1 MADDDVEEF
10 EEEDAAV
17 NSNLERGQNME
28 GERIS
33 PGTKKI
39 YASKMKQVTAFFRDE
54 SKLSS
59 VMNDNGQVDFALLTS
74 PHASEFLGYISVK
87 RNRQG
92 IQLVPKQ
99 IQAYETVSSYW
110 SAIKYTASVSP
121 AVVIDAVVIKTILHT
136 IKGYRREVQQAKMDD
151 EMKSTEGK
159 CPLNFSTLS
168 FLASTAMFSAFS
180 FQLSI
185 FAHLFLLLCWNL
197 IARSVSISSLMYSYN

>member
-110 SAIKYTASVSP
+110 
-121 AVVIDAVVIKTILHT
+121 
-136 IKGYRREVQQAKMDD
+136 
-151 EMKSTEGK
+151 K

-168 FLASTAMFSAFS
+168 FLASTAMFSTFS

-197 IARSVSISSLMYSYN
+197 ITRSVSISSLIYSHISWLKLYCLD

>member
-59 VMNDNGQVDFALLTS
+59 VMNDNGQVDLALLTS
-74 PHASEFLGYISVK
+74 QHASEFLGYISVK

-99 IQAYETVSSYW
+99 ISGLRNCF
-110 SAIKYTASVSP
+110 K
-121 AVVIDAVVIKTILHT
+121 
-136 IKGYRREVQQAKMDD
+136 
-151 EMKSTEGK
+151 
-159 CPLNFSTLS
+159 
-168 FLASTAMFSAFS
+168 
-180 FQLSI
+180 
-185 FAHLFLLLCWNL
+185 LLEC
-197 IARSVSISSLMYSYN
+197 Y